1 MSDNNVVE
9 LSQSPLPRAIEQLI
23 DEIEDAGVY
32 WYILGGNAQIGTF
45 IAFDTTDVPVIPAHV
60 QRAMAT
66 FNHKYKTS
74 QEIREAVFEYAVLIG
89 AVYREMGNEK
99 PVWRLEGTVQ

>member
-66 FNHKYKTS
+66 FNHRYKTS
-74 QEIREAVFEYAVLIG
+74 QEIREVVFEYAVLIG